1 MGVSKKTLDDYLMNL
16 KKGLSLN
23 FDFKKNLNHN
33 LIINIEIYFKK

>member
-33 LIINIEIYFKK
+33 FG